1 MPNWCSNT
9 LCIQFGNKSE
19 LKKIKKLLLNKEN
32 VVDFALAAPQPENL
46 YQGGLSLQKEKEL
59 KEQGIPD
66 WYNWNI
72 NNWGTKWNASGCYI
86 VEKDDEEIRVC
97 FDTAWSPP
105 EKWFYAFCDKL
116 KDISRGITAQLRY
129 EESGMW
135 FAGTYVLESDG
146 YIYQHEGEMINI
158 SDTTR
163 KEIKYDSKM
172 DVWRDTNGKFVS
184 WADVTYEVD
193 YGY

>member
-32 VVDFALAAPQPENL
+32 VVDFALAVPQ
-46 YQGGLSLQKEKEL
+46 Q
-59 KEQGIPD
+59 EQGTPD

-72 NNWGTKWNASGCYI
+72 NNWGTKWNACDSFS
-86 VEKDDEEIRVC
+86 VEEDDEEIKVC

-129 EESGMW
+129 EESGLW

-184 WADVTYEVD
+184 WDDVTYEVD

>member
-32 VVDFALAAPQPENL
+32 VVDFSIAAPQPENL
-46 YQGGLSLQKEKEL
+46 YQGGLSLQKEEEL

-72 NNWGTKWNASGCYI
+72 NNWGTKWNACNSFS
-86 VEKDDEEIRVC
+86 VEEDDEEIKVC

-116 KDISRGITAQLRY
+116 KDINEEITAQLRY
-129 EESGMW
+129 EESGLW
-135 FAGTYVLESDG
+135 FAGTYALESDR
-146 YIYQHEGEMINI
+146 YVYQYEGEMINI

-163 KEIKYDSKM
+163 KEIKYDPKM
-172 DVWRDTNGKFVS
+172 DVWRDTDGKFVS
-184 WADVTYEVD
+184 WDDVTYEVD